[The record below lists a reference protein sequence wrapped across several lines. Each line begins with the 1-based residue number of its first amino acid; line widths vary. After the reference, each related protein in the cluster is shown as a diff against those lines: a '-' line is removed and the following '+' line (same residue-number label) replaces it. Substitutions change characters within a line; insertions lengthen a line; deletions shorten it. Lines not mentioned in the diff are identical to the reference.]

1 MILDGNPWHKRGI
14 LLSLS
19 YLSSN
24 KHLGYCNEHL
34 WSIFYGS
41 AQSSSHQGNL
51 TTSVLCLQTFSG
63 FPLLLAVTGSD
74 YRGYYGHYS
83 PSDVALASFSNLICC
98 CSQLH
103 LSTSYPYFS
112 DSQISLTLGHL
123 TCYSLCLEYAPLL
136 SIPSSQKT
144 LCPGPGQLLPTY
156 HSGCSLRAMFHGKP
170 FLTTATWVQHLWFT
184 HLPILSTSSIIT
196 LIMLCAPCVFNCLA
210 PSTDS

>member
-1 MILDGNPWHKRGI
+1 MDGNPWHKRGI

-19 YLSSN
+19 YLSFN
-24 KHLGYCNEHL
+24 KYLGYCNGHL
-34 WSIFYGS
+34 WPIFYDS

-51 TTSVLCLQTFSG
+51 TMSFLRLQTFNG
-63 FPLLLAVTGSD
+63 FLLLLAVTGYD
-74 YRGYYGHYS
+74 YRGFYYGHCS
-83 PSDVALASFSNLICC
+83 PSDVALASFSNLIFC

-112 DSQISLTLGHL
+112 DSQISLTLWHL
-123 TCYSLCLEYAPLL
+123 TCYSLCLEHVPLL

-156 HSGCSLRAMFHGKP
+156 RSGCSLRAMFPGKP
-170 FLTTATWVQHLWFT
+170 FLTTGNWVQHLWFT
-184 HLPILSTSSIIT
+184 HIPILSTSSIIT
-196 LIMLCAPCVFNCLA
+196 VIMLCATCVFNCLA